1 MHSIKKKNSKAF
13 IAFRTLLF
21 SVSIFG
27 MVGFSAPQ
35 AKADIWFI
43 GAVWEALG
51 EVFDQLAGQIEGM
64 MLGAL
69 KAAAMQVLNEQ
80 VNRLVGGSSAGK
92 ALFITD
98 YQSFLYQEPLQKTNL
113 YMNDFF
119 TLSTRGTGASANYI
133 SVGDTGGLGGSYSS
147 YLIAQAKQATVGSA
161 QNQAQMTLDQYTPNP
176 QQMFQEG
183 DWRAFNAF
191 FSNPAN
197 NVFGYTIMA
206 EQAYQSKLTSE
217 QQARST
223 EAQSSGYIGSK
234 KNGQIVA
241 PAATIETLAGKVQ
254 GIGTDLLAASKNP
267 GEIIS
272 SAVAA
277 AAGQMINKM
286 IQQGVGQVQAN
297 IQKEVNSV
305 KTEVSSAQSDA
316 VRDGG
321 PGAQF
326 SASVTQRTG
335 VSVNPNAPAP
345 PRPSNISGSCVSYGS
360 SGNCQ
365 ASSGC
370 ANGFTK
376 ANCSGDLVCCY
387 APPAGTGLAPGSPCA
402 SYGRNGTCQQQQS
415 CQNGYTTSS
424 CEGGLVC
431 CYNP

>member
-1 MHSIKKKNSKAF
+1 MQKKHSKAF
-13 IAFRTLLF
+13 MALRAFLF
-21 SVSIFG
+21 SISIFS
-27 MVGFSAPQ
+27 MVSFSAPQ

-51 EVFDQLAGQIEGM
+51 EVFDQLGELIKGM

-69 KAAAMQVLNEQ
+69 KSAATQVLNDQ
-80 VNRLVGGSSAGK
+80 INRLVGGTSAGK
-92 ALFITD
+92 ALFITN

-147 YLIAQAKQATVGSA
+147 YLIQQAKQATVDSS
-161 QNQAQMTLDQYTPNP
+161 QSQPQMTLDQYTASP

-183 DWRAFNAF
+183 DWRAFNSF

-206 EQAYQSKLTSE
+206 EQQYQSKLSSE
-217 QQARST
+217 QQARAVES
-223 EAQSSGYIGSK
+223 QSSGYIGSK
-234 KNGQIVA
+234 KNGNIVA
-241 PAATIETLAGKVQ
+241 PAATIESLAGNVQ
-254 GIGTDLLAASKNP
+254 SIGPSLIASATNMQ
-267 GEIIS
+267 EFIA

-277 AAGQMINKM
+277 AAGQMVNKL

-305 KTEVSSAQSDA
+305 KSEVGNAQNDA
-316 VRDGG
+316 VRGGG

-335 VSVNPNAPAP
+335 VSINPNAPAP

-370 ANGFTK
+370 TNGFTK

-415 CQNGYTTSS
+415 CQNGYTTST